1 MWFFPRLTETTF
13 CAIFYVEQVEIEE
26 GGGWLGDYWNPMKQG
41 EAPRVDRV
49 GAITQG
55 NAIEQPG
62 VEGQPVLPFR

>member
-1 MWFFPRLTETTF
+1 M
-13 CAIFYVEQVEIEE
+13 
-26 GGGWLGDYWNPMKQG
+26 WLGDYWNPMKQG

-55 NAIEQPG
+55 NAIKQPG